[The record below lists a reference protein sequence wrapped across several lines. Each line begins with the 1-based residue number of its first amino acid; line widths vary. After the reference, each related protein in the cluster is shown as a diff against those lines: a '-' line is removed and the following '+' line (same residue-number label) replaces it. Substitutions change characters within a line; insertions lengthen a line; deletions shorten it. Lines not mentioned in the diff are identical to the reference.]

1 LPGAFNGFFI
11 HFAWGFHC
19 KSHMHCLALSMDF
32 SFILAWGFHYESHI
46 HSLALSMD
54 FSFI

>member
-11 HFAWGFHC
+11 HLAWGFHC

-32 SFILAWGFHYESHI
+32 SFILAWGFHYKSHI
-46 HSLALSMD
+46 LSLALSMD